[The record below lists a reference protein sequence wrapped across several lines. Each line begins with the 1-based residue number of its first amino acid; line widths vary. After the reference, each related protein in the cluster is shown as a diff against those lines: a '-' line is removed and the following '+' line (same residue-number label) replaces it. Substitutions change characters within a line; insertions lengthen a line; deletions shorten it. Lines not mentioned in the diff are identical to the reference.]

1 MFQVFVVE
9 KWKKYFYV
17 FQIYKR
23 ISPKSFPYQNRHI
36 FVSKMGVTIMSGVA
50 IMSGDSI
57 LFALF
62 CKSGV

>member
-1 MFQVFVVE
+1 MFEVFVVE
-9 KWKKYFYV
+9 KWKKYLYD
-17 FQIYKR
+17 FQIYKI
-23 ISPKSFPYQNRHI
+23 ISPNSFTYPNSHI

-50 IMSGDSI
+50 FMSGDSI